1 MSSSTE
7 KSNHDQ
13 KLNKGD
19 TTMPTQI
26 KGTTY
31 YTTEE
36 AGEMLGVQSESVRM
50 YIRAGKLRGFKYG
63 KKYFILDSDLMRMI
77 TAGEEL
83 SYRARLKQIA
93 DLMSGVEKADRS
105 AYFENYYSE
114 VCQRIEELDRLK
126 KQRDQKQTT

>member
-1 MSSSTE
+1 
-7 KSNHDQ
+7 
-13 KLNKGD
+13 
-19 TTMPTQI
+19 MPTVI

-83 SYRARLKQIA
+83 NYTGRLQQIA
-93 DLMSGVEKADRS
+93 DLMSGVDEAKRS
-105 AYFENYYSE
+105 EAFESYYAE
-114 VCQRIEELDRLK
+114 VK
-126 KQRDQKQTT
+126 KQIAELSNQPE